1 MVPVLTGTCHL
12 PRFDA
17 IGVFGLG
24 YAQNEAVP
32 NANGNGTYPT
42 VLDTMV
48 SQGLLARPAYSLH
61 LDSVDQAGGS
71 ICFGC
76 IDESKFTGPLTALPI
91 QPGTSA
97 RVPEFYVTLSS
108 IVLTDAAGKETT
120 LTPDGFAQSALL
132 DSGTATT
139 GLPNSVFEP
148 IAKGLGAVGVDV
160 SDNQDGSEII
170 YTVPCE
176 LRATNATL
184 TYTFGGTDASASRVV
199 VPLSQVIGNTGQE
212 FNTSEFAGPE
222 GGCDMGLE
230 GPIGGVAI
238 LGDTF
243 MRSAYM
249 VFDLANNVVAMA
261 QAKVGCGVDDNS
273 THGGGANIKEI
284 PAGTGLPCVNITAA
298 APGTQI
304 PAELAD
310 AKPNVTAATIGPDG
324 KIQPGTPTFNL
335 LGCNSTLL

>member
-1 MVPVLTGTCHL
+1 MNLLTGTSIP

-32 NANGNGTYPT
+32 NPNGNGTYPT

-48 SQGLLARPAYSLH
+48 SQGLIARAAYSLH

-108 IVLTDAAGKETT
+108 IVLTDAAGKETP
-120 LTPDGFAQSALL
+120 LTPEGFAQSALL
-132 DSGTATT
+132 DSGTSTT

-148 IAKGLGAVGVDV
+148 IARGLGAVGVDV
-160 SDNQDGSEII
+160 SDSQDGSEVI

-184 TYTFGGTDASASRVV
+184 TYTFGGTDAGASRVV

-212 FNTSEFAGPE
+212 FNTSEFASPE
-222 GGCDMGLE
+222 GGCDMGFE
-230 GPIGGVAI
+230 GPIAGVAI

-243 MRSAYM
+243 MRSAYI

-261 QAKVGCGVDDNS
+261 QAKVGGGVNGNG
-273 THGGGANIKEI
+273 TGVGGAGIREI
-284 PAGTGLPCVNITAA
+284 PAGTGLPGVNVTAS

-310 AKPNVTAATIGPDG
+310 AKLNVPAATKGPDG

-335 LGCNSTLL
+335 LGSNANPL

>member
-1 MVPVLTGTCHL
+1 MLTVKPPT

-32 NANGNGTYPT
+32 NPNGNGTYPT
-42 VLDTMV
+42 VLDNMV
-48 SQGLLARPAYSLH
+48 SQGLIARPAYSLH

-97 RVPEFYVTLSS
+97 SVPEFYVTLSS
-108 IVLTDAAGKETT
+108 IILTDAAGKETA
-120 LTPDGFAQSALL
+120 LTPKGFAQSTLL
-132 DSGTATT
+132 DSGTSTT

-160 SDNQDGSEII
+160 SDNQDGSEVIF
-170 YTVPCE
+170 TVPCE
-176 LRATNATL
+176 LKSTNATL
-184 TYTFGGTDASASRVV
+184 TYTFGGTDAGASRVV

-212 FNTSEFAGPE
+212 FNTSEFASPE
-222 GGCDMGLE
+222 GGCDMGFE
-230 GPIGGVAI
+230 GPIAGVSI

-243 MRSAYM
+243 MRSAYV

-261 QAKVGCGVDDNS
+261 QAEVGGVGDNS
-273 THGGGANIKEI
+273 TSGGGASIKEI
-284 PAGTGLPCVNITAA
+284 PAGMGLPGVNVTAA

-304 PAELAD
+304 PADLAD
-310 AKPNVTAATIGPDG
+310 VKPNVPAATKGPDG

-335 LGCNSTLL
+335 LGGNTGAL